1 MPLVTVAE
9 LKATLNI
16 GNLYADAVLEQ
27 VIGTAENIIL
37 SMLVRKQV
45 KAIEGTDRNLREL
58 TFVVTEAS
66 PWKVGETIRLRDFTI
81 AGLNGLTAT
90 VTEVSETLEHLVR
103 DRLTVAEDRYTIRV
117 EFAVNALTAA
127 ETVYLPQGTI
137 IDQVS
142 EAYYDT
148 VPEAREAALAI
159 AVDVFQSRVA
169 PGGQMQGI
177 DFTPGPY
184 RLGRSLF
191 TRVSGLLGR
200 WVDTGSLIG

>member
-1 MPLVTVAE
+1 VFD
-9 LKATLNI
+9 
-16 GNLYADAVLEQ
+16 DA
-27 VIGTAENIIL
+27 
-37 SMLVRKQV
+37 
-45 KAIEGTDRNLREL
+45 
-58 TFVVTEAS
+58 
-66 PWKVGETIRLRDFTI
+66 
-81 AGLNGLTAT
+81 
-90 VTEVSETLEHLVR
+90 
-103 DRLTVAEDRYTIRV
+103 DRYAIRV
-117 EFAVNALTAA
+117 EFAVNALAAA
-127 ETVYLPQGTI
+127 ETVFLPAGTV

-200 WVDTGSLIG
+200 WVDTGSLVG